1 VSDSSQSG
9 GSQDGF
15 TSTVDS
21 NEPIHP
27 KPPTPTKPREP
38 KKSNSDLPG
47 RLLTASVLVPIV
59 SYVIVQGGLLFLGTV
74 MLVIFLG
81 QREFYRLIE
90 DKGAR
95 PLNAFGLSAGAALPV
110 VAYLGTEV
118 HMTVLMTA
126 TLLAVMVA
134 QLGKREIT
142 EALASISGTFFGVFY
157 VGWLMSYAVVL
168 RNFYDAAAS
177 HEGVV
182 AVATMGL
189 VPDSGIFFFFFTLSC
204 VIWCDAGAYFGGRAW
219 GRHKLARK
227 ISPGKSVEGALAGV
241 VSGTAGGLLCK
252 WLFDWFWPELSRA
265 FPFEVALGFGV
276 MLSVAGIVGDL
287 IESLL
292 KRDASVKDTG
302 ALLPGTGGV
311 LDRIDSPL
319 LGIPVM
325 YYGLLFYVYLR
336 VG

>member
-1 VSDSSQSG
+1 VSDASRG
-9 GSQDGF
+9 GESELQTG
-15 TSTVDS
+15 
-21 NEPIHP
+21 PIHP
-27 KPPTPTKPREP
+27 RPATPAAPKTE
-38 KKSNSDLPG
+38 KKSSGSDLPG
-47 RLLTASVLVPIV
+47 RLVTAGILVPLV
-59 SYVIVQGGLLFLGTV
+59 SYVIVQGGLLYLGTIV
-74 MLVIFLG
+74 AIIFLG

-95 PLNAFGLSAGAALPV
+95 PLQAFGLAAGTALPV
-110 VAYLGTEV
+110 VAFLGTEY

-134 QLGKREIT
+134 QLGKQEIT

-168 RNFYDAAAS
+168 RNFYDAA
-177 HEGVV
+177 V
-182 AVATMGL
+182 AHSGESAVRQMGF
-189 VPDSGIFFFFFTLSC
+189 VPESGIFFMFFTLFC
-204 VIWCDAGAYFGGRAW
+204 VVWCDAGAYFGGRAW

-227 ISPGKSVEGALAGV
+227 ISPKKSVEGAITGV
-241 VSGTAGGLLCK
+241 IVGATGGFLCK
-252 WLFDWFWPELSRA
+252 SAFDFFWPELSQA
-265 FPFEVALGFGV
+265 LSPVAAVIFGV
-276 MLSVAGIVGDL
+276 VLSVAGMVGDL
-287 IESLL
+287 VESLL

-325 YYGLLFYVYLR
+325 YYGLLFYVFLH

>member
-1 VSDSSQSG
+1 MSEAGDTHQSVSSDSAAPDMSG
-9 GSQDGF
+9 
-15 TSTVDS
+15 
-21 NEPIHP
+21 PIHP
-27 KPPTPTKPREP
+27 LPPTAVAPKEP
-38 KKSNSDLPG
+38 KRSSSDLSG
-47 RLLTASVLVPIV
+47 RLLTAGVLVPFV
-59 SYVIVQGGLLFLGTV
+59 SWVIVTGGLVYLATIIV
-74 MLVIFLG
+74 IIFLG

-95 PLNAFGLSAGAALPV
+95 PLHTFGLSAGAALPV
-110 VAYLGTEV
+110 VAYFGTEY

-134 QLGKREIT
+134 QLGKAEIT

-157 VGWLMSYAVVL
+157 VGWLMSYAIVL
-168 RNFYDAAAS
+168 RNFTAAAVAQS
-177 HEGVV
+177 GEGVV
-182 AVATMGL
+182 ANLGF
-189 VPDSGIFFFFFTLSC
+189 VPGCGIFLMFFTLFC

-219 GRHKLARK
+219 GRHKLAPK
-227 ISPGKSVEGALAGV
+227 ISPNKSIEGAISGVMAGV
-241 VSGTAGGLLCK
+241 AGGFFCK
-252 WLFDWFWPELSRA
+252 TMFDMFWPELSQA
-265 FPFEVALGFGV
+265 FTAPAALVFGV
-276 MLSVAGIVGDL
+276 VISLVGIVGDL

-325 YYGLLFYVYLR
+325 YHGLLLYISLQA
-336 VG
+336 G

>member
-1 VSDSSQSG
+1 MEGTQG
-9 GSQDGF
+9 GGEF
-15 TSTVDS
+15 
-21 NEPIHP
+21 EGPARPIHP
-27 KPPTPTKPREP
+27 RPATPAAPKAE
-38 KKSNSDLPG
+38 KKSARSDLPG
-47 RLLTASVLVPIV
+47 RLVTAFTLIPLV
-59 SYVIVQGGLLFLGTV
+59 SYVIVQGGLLYLGTV
-74 MLVIFLG
+74 VAIIFLG

-95 PLNAFGLSAGAALPV
+95 PLQTFGLAAGAALPV
-110 VAYLGTEV
+110 VAFLGTEH

-134 QLGKREIT
+134 QLGKQEIT

-168 RNFYDAAAS
+168 RNFYSAVLSQSGEAAVR
-177 HEGVV
+177 E
-182 AVATMGL
+182 MGL
-189 VPDSGIFFFFFTLSC
+189 VPESGVFFMFFTLFC

-227 ISPGKSVEGALAGV
+227 ISPNKSVEGAITGVIAGAV
-241 VSGTAGGLLCK
+241 GGFVCK
-252 WLFDWFWPELSRA
+252 SVFDLFWPELSRA
-265 FPFEVALGFGV
+265 LSPLAAVVFGV
-276 MLSVAGIVGDL
+276 GLSIAGMIGDL
-287 IESLL
+287 VESLL

-302 ALLPGTGGV
+302 TLLPGTGGV

-325 YYGLLFYVYLR
+325 YYGLLFYVFLH

>member
-1 VSDSSQSG
+1 VSEATAG
-9 GSQDGF
+9 GDPTAARGESAGPE
-15 TSTVDS
+15 
-21 NEPIHP
+21 EPSHP
-27 KPPTPTKPREP
+27 LPPTPVQP
-38 KKSNSDLPG
+38 KTRKKRNSDLAA
-47 RLLTASVLVPIV
+47 RLVTASVLIPLVV
-59 SYVIVQGGLLFLGTV
+59 FVIIRGGLVYLATV
-74 MLVIFLG
+74 VVIILLG

-95 PLNAFGLSAGAALPV
+95 PLRTFGLSAGVALPV
-110 VAYLGTEV
+110 VAYLGTEY

-134 QLGKREIT
+134 QLGKAEIT
-142 EALASISGTFFGVFY
+142 EAMASISGTFFGVFY

-168 RNFYDAAAS
+168 RNFYDAIVS
-177 HEGVV
+177 HSGDG
-182 AVATMGL
+182 AVEAMGF
-189 VPDSGIFFFFFTLSC
+189 VPDSGIFFMVFALFC

-219 GRHKLARK
+219 GRRKLARK
-227 ISPGKSVEGALAGV
+227 ISPGKSVEGAVAGV
-241 VSGTAGGLLCK
+241 VAGVAGGVVCK
-252 WLFDWFWPELSRA
+252 SMFDVFWPDLSQT
-265 FPFEVALGFGV
+265 FSMVTALIFGFV
-276 MLSVAGIVGDL
+276 VSIAGIVGDL

-302 ALLPGTGGV
+302 ALLPGTGGI

-325 YYGLLFYVYLR
+325 YYGLLFYVFLH